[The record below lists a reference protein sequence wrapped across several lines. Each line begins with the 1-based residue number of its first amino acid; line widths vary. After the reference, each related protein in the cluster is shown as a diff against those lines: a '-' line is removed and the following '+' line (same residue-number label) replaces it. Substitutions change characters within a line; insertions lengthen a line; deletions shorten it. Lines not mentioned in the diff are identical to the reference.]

1 MELRHLRYFVAVG
14 EEEHFGRAALRLRV
28 AQPALSRQIQDLERE
43 IGFKLFDRLS
53 RGVKISSAGR
63 LFLEETRRILQQLN
77 EATER
82 AQRVARGQSGT
93 LRVGFTENASWPGGG
108 TRLAPPLP
116 GALSR
121 RRTAAEPAAESATA
135 RGRSIRR
142 LDAGFMFSPPKPDRE
157 LDQLPVAMNSL
168 ALAAPAAHPLGK
180 VRILRLRDM
189 TDARFIWFPRRE
201 SAAFYDRLMYECF
214 RGGLKSPRIV
224 QEASN
229 EATILTLVA
238 QGMGVG
244 FVVDT
249 ARWRCP
255 DGVAI
260 LKVADLKL
268 SLPLALVWRKDNL
281 SPLLSRFVTD
291 VGSLATRRTTTRQDG
306 LSRNRLQQHVG
317 RHSGGT
323 TFEHRR

>member
-14 EEEHFGRAALRLRV
+14 EEEHFGRAAQRLRV

-43 IGFKLFDRLS
+43 IGFQLFDRLS
-53 RGVKISSAGR
+53 RGVKISAAGR
-63 LFLEETRRILQQLN
+63 LFLDDARRVLQQLH

-82 AQRVARGQSGT
+82 AQRVARGKSGT
-93 LRVGFTENASWPGGG
+93 LRIGFTENASWRGVVPDSLHLF
-108 TRLAPPLP
+108 RERCPD
-116 GALSR
+116 
-121 RRTAAEPAAESATA
+121 AELQLNPMSSLQQLEAV
-135 RGRSIRR
+135 RSGQ
-142 LDAGFMFSPPKPDRE
+142 LDAGFMFNPPTPDRE
-157 LDQLPVAMNSL
+157 LDQLPVASHSL
-168 ALAAPAAHPLGK
+168 ALAAPSTHPLAK
-180 VRILRLRDM
+180 VTKLRLRDM

-201 SAAFYDRLMYECF
+201 SATFYDRLMYECF

-244 FVVDT
+244 FVVET

-260 LKVADLKL
+260 L
-268 SLPLALVWRKDNL
+268 
-281 SPLLSRFVTD
+281 
-291 VGSLATRRTTTRQDG
+291 
-306 LSRNRLQQHVG
+306 
-317 RHSGGT
+317 
-323 TFEHRR
+323 

>member
-43 IGFKLFDRLS
+43 IGFELFDRLS
-53 RGVKISSAGR
+53 RGVKISAAGK
-63 LFLEETRRILQQLN
+63 LFLEEARRILHQVH

-93 LRVGFTENASWPGGG
+93 LRVGFTENTSWRGVVPDSF
-108 TRLAPPLP
+108 RLFRDRYPDAELQLNPLP
-116 GALSR
+116 SLHQLEAV
-121 RRTAAEPAAESATA
+121 
-135 RGRSIRR
+135 RSGR
-142 LDAGFMFSPPKPDRE
+142 LDAGFMLNAPKPCRE
-157 LDQLPVAMNSL
+157 LDQLPVALHSL
-168 ALAAPAAHPLGK
+168 ALAAPAAHPLAK
-180 VRILRLRDM
+180 IKNLRLRDM

-224 QEASN
+224 QEALN
-229 EATILTLVA
+229 EATILTLVS

-244 FVVDT
+244 FVIEP

-268 SLPLALVWRKDNL
+268 SLPLALVWRKDDL
-281 SPLLSRFVTD
+281 SPLLAKFVTD
-291 VGSLATRRTTTRQDG
+291 VGSLVKRNSERATFKRP
-306 LSRNRLQQHVG
+306 
-317 RHSGGT
+317 
-323 TFEHRR
+323 

>member
-1 MELRHLRYFVAVG
+1 VELRHLRYFVAVG
-14 EEEHFGRAALRLRV
+14 EEEHFGRAAQRLRV

-43 IGFKLFDRLS
+43 IGFELFDRLG
-53 RGVKISSAGR
+53 RGVKISAAGK
-63 LFLEETRRILQQLN
+63 LFLEDARGILQQLDD
-77 EATER
+77 ATAR

-93 LRVGFTENASWPGGG
+93 LRVGFTENASWRGAVPDSLHLFREGCPDAE
-108 TRLAPPLP
+108 LQLHPLP
-116 GALSR
+116 SLQQLDAVRAG
-121 RRTAAEPAAESATA
+121 
-135 RGRSIRR
+135 R
-142 LDAGFMFSPPKPDRE
+142 LDAGFLLNPLEPDRE
-157 LDQLPVAMNSL
+157 LDQLPVASHSL
-168 ALAAPAAHPLGK
+168 ALAAPAAHPLTK
-180 VRILRLRDM
+180 AKRVRLRDL

-229 EATILTLVA
+229 EATILALVA

-244 FVVDT
+244 FVLET

-260 LKVADLKL
+260 LKVADLEL
-268 SLPLALVWRKDNL
+268 SLPLALVWRRDNL

-291 VGSLATRRTTTRQDG
+291 VSSLVKARPTRPRDEPR
-306 LSRNRLQQHVG
+306 SR
-317 RHSGGT
+317 
-323 TFEHRR
+323 

>member
-14 EEEHFGRAALRLRV
+14 EEEHFGRAAQRLRV

-53 RGVKISSAGR
+53 RGVKISSAGK
-63 LFLEETRRILQQLN
+63 LFLEDTRGILQQLN

-93 LRVGFTENASWPGGG
+93 LRVGFTENASWRGVVPDSLHLF
-108 TRLAPPLP
+108 RERYPDAELQLNPLP
-116 GALSR
+116 SLQQLEAVRAG
-121 RRTAAEPAAESATA
+121 
-135 RGRSIRR
+135 R
-142 LDAGFMFSPPKPDRE
+142 LDAAFMFNPPKPDRE
-157 LDQLPVAMNSL
+157 LDQLPVAVNSL
-168 ALAAPAAHPLGK
+168 ALAAPAAHPLSK
-180 VRILRLRDM
+180 SKSVRLRDM

-201 SAAFYDRLMYECF
+201 SAAFYDRLMYECV

-244 FVVDT
+244 FVLKPPAGDVRT
-249 ARWRCP
+249 AW
-255 DGVAI
+255 
-260 LKVADLKL
+260 
-268 SLPLALVWRKDNL
+268 
-281 SPLLSRFVTD
+281 
-291 VGSLATRRTTTRQDG
+291 
-306 LSRNRLQQHVG
+306 
-317 RHSGGT
+317 
-323 TFEHRR
+323 

>member
-43 IGFKLFDRLS
+43 IGFELFDRLS
-53 RGVKISSAGR
+53 RGVKISAAGK
-63 LFLEETRRILQQLN
+63 LFLEEARRILQQVD

-93 LRVGFTENASWPGGG
+93 LRVGFTENTSWRGVVPDSF
-108 TRLAPPLP
+108 RLFRDRYPDAELQLNPLP
-116 GALSR
+116 SLQQLEAVRAG
-121 RRTAAEPAAESATA
+121 
-135 RGRSIRR
+135 R
-142 LDAGFMFSPPKPDRE
+142 LDAGFIFMLNPPKPDRE
-157 LDQLPVAMNSL
+157 LDQLPVALHSL
-168 ALAAPAAHPLGK
+168 TLAAPASHPFCK
-180 VRILRLRDM
+180 IKNLRLRDM
-189 TDARFIWFPRRE
+189 TDARFIWFPRRD
-201 SAAFYDRLMYECF
+201 SAAFYDRLMHECF

-224 QEASN
+224 QEALN

-238 QGMGVG
+238 QGIGVA
-244 FVVDT
+244 FVLDT
-249 ARWRCP
+249 ARWRVL

-281 SPLLSRFVTD
+281 SPLLAKFVTD
-291 VGSLATRRTTTRQDG
+291 VGSLVKRNSERATFKRP
-306 LSRNRLQQHVG
+306 
-317 RHSGGT
+317 SGS
-323 TFEHRR
+323 

>member
-14 EEEHFGRAALRLRV
+14 EEEHFGRAAQRLRV

-43 IGFKLFDRLS
+43 IGFQLFDRLS

-63 LFLEETRRILQQLN
+63 LFLEEARRILQQLN

-93 LRVGFTENASWPGGG
+93 LRVGFTENASWRGVVPDSLHLF
-108 TRLAPPLP
+108 RERYPDAELQLNPLP
-116 GALSR
+116 SLQQLEAV
-121 RRTAAEPAAESATA
+121 
-135 RGRSIRR
+135 RSGR
-142 LDAGFMFSPPKPDRE
+142 LDAGFMFNPPKPDRE
-157 LDQLPVAMNSL
+157 LDQLPVALNSL
-168 ALAAPAAHPLGK
+168 ALAAPAAHPLSK
-180 VRILRLRDM
+180 VKNLRLRDM

-244 FVVDT
+244 FVVET

-291 VGSLATRRTTTRQDG
+291 VGSLVKRRPTTRQDG
-306 LSRNRLQQHVG
+306 PLRNRL
-317 RHSGGT
+317 
-323 TFEHRR
+323 

>member
-1 MELRHLRYFVAVG
+1 M
-14 EEEHFGRAALRLRV
+14 
-28 AQPALSRQIQDLERE
+28 
-43 IGFKLFDRLS
+43 
-53 RGVKISSAGR
+53 KISSAGK
-63 LFLEETRRILQQLN
+63 LFLEDTRGILQQLN

-93 LRVGFTENASWPGGG
+93 LRVGFTENASWRGVVPDSLHLF
-108 TRLAPPLP
+108 RERHPDAELQLNPLP
-116 GALSR
+116 SLQQLDAVRAG
-121 RRTAAEPAAESATA
+121 
-135 RGRSIRR
+135 R
-142 LDAGFMFSPPKPDRE
+142 LDAAFMLNPPKPDRE
-157 LDQLPVAMNSL
+157 LDQLLVAVNSL
-168 ALAAPAAHPLGK
+168 ALAAPAAHPLSK
-180 VRILRLRDM
+180 SKSVRLRDM

-244 FVVDT
+244 FVLET

-255 DGVAI
+255 DGVVI

-268 SLPLALVWRKDNL
+268 PLPLALVWRRDNL

-291 VGSLATRRTTTRQDG
+291 VGSLVKARPTAR
-306 LSRNRLQQHVG
+306 
-317 RHSGGT
+317 
-323 TFEHRR
+323 

>member
-43 IGFKLFDRLS
+43 IGFTLFDRLA
-53 RGVKISSAGR
+53 RGVRLSAAGR
-63 LFLEETRRILQQLN
+63 LFLEEARRILHQLT

-93 LRVGFTENASWPGGG
+93 LRIGFTENLSWGGVVPDSL
-108 TRLAPPLP
+108 RIFRDRHPDAELQLNPLP
-116 GALSR
+116 SLQQLEAV
-121 RRTAAEPAAESATA
+121 
-135 RGRSIRR
+135 RSGR
-142 LDAGFMFSPPKPDRE
+142 LDAGFMLNPPKPDRE
-157 LDQLPVAMNSL
+157 LDQLPVALHGL

-180 VRILRLRDM
+180 VRNLRLRDM

-238 QGMGVG
+238 QGMGVA
-244 FVVDT
+244 FVMET

-255 DGVAI
+255 DSVAI
-260 LKVADLKL
+260 LKVADLRV
-268 SLPLALVWRKDNL
+268 SLPWALVWRRDNL
-281 SPLLSRFVTD
+281 SPLLARFVAE
-291 VGSLATRRTTTRQDG
+291 VGSLVKHDPERTIAKRP
-306 LSRNRLQQHVG
+306 SR
-317 RHSGGT
+317 S
-323 TFEHRR
+323 